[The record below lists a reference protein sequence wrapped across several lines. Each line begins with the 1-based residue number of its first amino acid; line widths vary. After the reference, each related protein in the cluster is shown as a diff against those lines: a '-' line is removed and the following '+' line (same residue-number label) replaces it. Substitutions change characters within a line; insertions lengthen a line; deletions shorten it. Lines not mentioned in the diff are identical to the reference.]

1 MLVLNP
7 SRKNIFEKGK
17 ILWKFSEILRKR
29 INWRRDLKRILTDTW
44 KFIFQTT
51 LLPLKIKIEINEK
64 MSQIGII
71 LIELEFVVIGQLG
84 GSSVELTPGGKIVG
98 WVPCV
103 ELDVGTI
110 GRGVEFVWRVVA
122 RVVVRVVTGVVARVV
137 ARVVVRRVVN
147 LKISASPVILL

>member
-84 GSSVELTPGGKIVG
+84 GKLCWADSWWKDCRMSSL
-98 WVPCV
+98 
-103 ELDVGTI
+103 
-110 GRGVEFVWRVVA
+110 
-122 RVVVRVVTGVVARVV
+122 
-137 ARVVVRRVVN
+137 RRVGCWHN
-147 LKISASPVILL
+147 WARSWICLASGCTSCGTSCNWSCSSSCCSSGCSSCC